1 MFTREIAIT
10 QAKAFVEACSQQE
23 ILIDKAIVFGSVAK
37 NQISEY
43 SDIDLALV
51 SSQFSNNFIK
61 NNKITSKINIK
72 FPLIEVHHFNSTY
85 YQNSDPF
92 IDEIKNMGL
101 EI

>member
-1 MFTREIAIT
+1 MLTREIAIN
-10 QAKAFVEACSQQE
+10 QAKTFVETCIRHG
-23 ILIDKAIVFGSVAK
+23 ILIEKAILFGSVAK
-37 NQISEY
+37 NQIRDY

-72 FPLIEVHHFNSTY
+72 FPLIEVHHFNSDY
-85 YQNSDPF
+85 YENSDPF
-92 IDEIKNMGL
+92 IEEIKAMGI